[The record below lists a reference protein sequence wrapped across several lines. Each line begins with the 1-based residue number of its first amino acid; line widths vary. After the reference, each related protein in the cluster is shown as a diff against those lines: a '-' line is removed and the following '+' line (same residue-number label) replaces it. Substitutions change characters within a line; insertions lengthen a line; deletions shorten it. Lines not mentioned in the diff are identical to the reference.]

1 MFFSTSSMHFS
12 IKAGIV
18 SFLSLASLF
27 SAGSS
32 SAAVLNG
39 SFETGDFSGWQT
51 FGQTSIETVEFGTS
65 PTQGTQQALLD
76 TVCPGSEES
85 CQDNADGLAAFLGL
99 EMTDLD
105 EIGQGEVFEGS
116 AIKTTFTV
124 EVGDTLTFDWNFL
137 TDFKKAEGFNDFAF
151 VTLSATVLADTYS
164 TFPDSLIDLTKFRY
178 QTGYQTFSYTFT
190 TAGTYTLG
198 LGVADVGDGL
208 DESGLLLDDVVIASK
223 PPATDVPEPTS
234 VLGLL
239 ALSALGFASRRW
251 QQYSKDDRSH

>member
-1 MFFSTSSMHFS
+1 MHFS

-18 SFLSLASLF
+18 SLLSLGSLL

-51 FGQTSIETVEFGTS
+51 FGRTSIETVEFGSS
-65 PTQGTQQALLD
+65 PTEGTQQALLD
-76 TVCPGSEES
+76 TVCPGSEEI
-85 CQDNADGLAAFLGL
+85 CQDNANGLAAFLGL
-99 EMTDLD
+99 EMADLD

-116 AIKTTFTV
+116 AIKTSFTV
-124 EVGDTLTFDWNFL
+124 EAGDTLTFDWNFL
-137 TDFKKAEGFNDFAF
+137 TDSKEEEGFNDFAF

-164 TFPDSLIDLTKFRY
+164 TFPDSLIDLTKFQY

-198 LGVADVGDGL
+198 IGVTDVGDGAV
-208 DESGLLLDDVVIASK
+208 ESGLLIDDVVMSST

-234 VLGLL
+234 VLGVL
-239 ALSALGFASRRW
+239 ALGALGFASRRW
-251 QQYSKDDRSH
+251 QQHSKDKRSH